1 MQSTDLREPIG
12 VVVAFSV
19 NVSRPVRSLATS
31 QQVTILTSNI
41 IYRLMDD
48 VKAQVVAL
56 LPPVIEQRVTGE
68 ATVLQLFD
76 IHLKGKQTARIAGC
90 RVTNGVVEKNKRARV
105 IRSGKIVHEGKFY
118 KLVSLHCLNW
128 SV

>member
-105 IRSGKIVHEGKFY
+105 IRSGKIVHEGKFS